1 MNVAEAIKR
10 RRSIRK
16 YLDKPVPVELIR
28 KIIEAG
34 TYAPSGK
41 NGQPWRFTVLT
52 GQNKDQITDLMQ
64 SGLEELAGKHGTQKM
79 GSSLNSCRIMRE
91 APVLILVW
99 NTGESLETEIM
110 AAIREVV
117 PRADN
122 LIHMAEV
129 QGVSAAIQNM
139 LLIAYSMG
147 LGSLWI
153 NDIYYVLDSLIDF
166 FGHSWELVA
175 AVSIGYPV
183 ESERNRGPPSKLSVD
198 EVADFRQIHS
208 AFAPSYGAK
217 DE

>member
-1 MNVAEAIKR
+1 MVHRRALGIRMNVAEAIKR

-16 YLDKPVPVELIR
+16 YLDKPVSVESIR

-41 NGQPWRFTVLT
+41 NGQPWRFTVFT
-52 GQNKDQITDLMQ
+52 GQKKDQITDLMQ
-64 SGLEELAGKHGTQKM
+64 SGLEELVYKHGTQIM

-99 NTGESLETEIM
+99 NTRESLETETETM
-110 AAIREVV
+110 DAIREMM

-122 LIHMAEV
+122 LVHMVEV
-129 QGVSAAIQNM
+129 QGVSAAIQNV
-139 LLIAYSMG
+139 LLMAHSMG

-153 NDIYYVLDSLIDF
+153 NDIYYVIDSLIDF
-166 FGHSWELVA
+166 FGYSWELVA

-183 ESERNRGPPSKLSVD
+183 ESERNKESPRKLSVD
-198 EVADFRQIHS
+198 EVAEFR
-208 AFAPSYGAK
+208 
-217 DE
+217 

>member
-16 YLDKPVPVELIR
+16 YLDKPVPVESIR
-28 KIIEAG
+28 QIIEAG

-41 NGQPWRFTVLT
+41 NGQSWRFTVLT

-64 SGLEELAGKHGTQKM
+64 SGLEKLVYNQGTQIM

-99 NTGESLETEIM
+99 NTGESLETETEIM
-110 AAIREVV
+110 DAIREMM

-122 LIHMAEV
+122 LVHMVEI

-139 LLIAYSMG
+139 LLMAHSMG

-153 NDIYYVLDSLIDF
+153 NDIYYVIDSLIDF

-183 ESERNRGPPSKLSVD
+183 ESERNKDPPRKLSVD
-198 EVADFRQIHS
+198 EVAEFR
-208 AFAPSYGAK
+208 
-217 DE
+217 